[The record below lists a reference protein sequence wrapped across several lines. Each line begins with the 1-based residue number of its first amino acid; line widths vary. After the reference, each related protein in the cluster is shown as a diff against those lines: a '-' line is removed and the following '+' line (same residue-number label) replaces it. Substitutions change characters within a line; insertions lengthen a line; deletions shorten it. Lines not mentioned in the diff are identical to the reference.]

1 MSDNNLTGSEQPE
14 FQTNENDVHANVGS
28 SSNNTDDSNENID
41 TGSEFDDLYSHEEDN
56 DEQDGEVD
64 QNESDNHNNNNNN
77 NKTDNADNDTAEYS
91 TMETNQEELDMEQ
104 HLYTTEDNVPSKEH
118 ENKEQEHEQEQEQE
132 SAQEQE
138 QAQIE
143 ENNNRAAEA
152 EELDKSDS
160 NSSSDSEGTSES
172 DDAEGEESNE
182 ENEEEDND
190 DGNEEEEEEEEEDD
204 DDEDSEEAEGE
215 EKNDDTEDLKNVD
228 FNLLEKQI
236 KYLVDSDMLHSDDF
250 KALSKEGKIT
260 AIINLINSN
269 PETALPEYTK
279 GSNDLQNQTA
289 TTTVS
294 SSSSSSTSS
303 SKQTLDYSNDTE
315 PPSTS
320 STKGKPASKYERPNL
335 SMPMTLKERDLYAAY
350 LRGENKITEM
360 HNIPAKSRLFIGN
373 LPLKNVTKED
383 LFRIFIPYG
392 HILQINIKNAFGFI
406 QYDNPTSV
414 LEAIKYESDE
424 INFGKKLIL
433 EVSSSNSRPQFDHG
447 DHGTNSSSTFIS
459 SSKRPFQTDGS
470 DDGDLY
476 NDSTGYKKPK
486 RRVPHCVI
494 YVKRTADRTFATE
507 VFNSIK
513 NGTGIETDM
522 IFLKPRM
529 ELRKLINDAAY
540 DGSWGVIIVNKSRNL
555 DIQIFYEGPSG
566 ETKFDEYVN
575 VSCPDAVSIF
585 NNIKNQR
592 RGTMGMGMIPGGG
605 AMYGGGYNQ
614 APMGPGINAGYG
626 YGSRYGSIP
635 PQQVPQPP
643 QGYMGYQAPGANGYQ
658 APPPP
663 PQQQPPVY
671 GGMNQNNYSRY
682 QSQPV
687 PPPPQGSMGMNQ
699 PYGKYPSQTSAVNQT
714 PAAMGA
720 APSQQSILTHSP
732 QQSNVQPQLSA
743 ALNGNP
749 TQMDQQQLL
758 AAIQNLPPNVVSS
771 LLSAAQQQ
779 QQPPNQQQ
787 QQLLGML
794 QNTQNQQTSQPQNTY
809 PQMGS
814 NPSYDSSKIQGQP
827 QPPNQQQQP
836 GSNVQSLLDSLAKL
850 QK

>member
-1 MSDNNLTGSEQPE
+1 MSEDSIASSKQTMS
-14 FQTNENDVHANVGS
+14 QTNGNDTNS
-28 SSNNTDDSNENID
+28 DFECTSNNAEASNEVID

-56 DEQDGEVD
+56 SEHHDDDDDDDESGHDENSSSTEYPTGKTGQDQSDIQRDVSTEESDGNMSEEQDEEEQVQIEEGKDGE
-64 QNESDNHNNNNNN
+64 
-77 NKTDNADNDTAEYS
+77 
-91 TMETNQEELDMEQ
+91 
-104 HLYTTEDNVPSKEH
+104 
-118 ENKEQEHEQEQEQE
+118 ENKEAEV
-132 SAQEQE
+132 
-138 QAQIE
+138 E
-143 ENNNRAAEA
+143 EKTE
-152 EELDKSDS
+152 KSDS
-160 NSSSDSEGTSES
+160 SSSSDSESTSES
-172 DDAEGEESNE
+172 EGEEEENGNEGSEEENDNE
-182 ENEEEDND
+182 EY
-190 DGNEEEEEEEEEDD
+190 
-204 DDEDSEEAEGE
+204 
-215 EKNDDTEDLKNVD
+215 LKNVD
-228 FNLLEKQI
+228 FNLIEKQI

-260 AIINLINSN
+260 AIVNLINSDR
-269 PETALPEYTK
+269 ETALPGYTQDY
-279 GSNDLQNQTA
+279 SSLQNQIITA
-289 TTTVS
+289 SAS
-294 SSSSSSTSS
+294 SSSSSSSS
-303 SKQTLDYSNDTE
+303 SNKQTLDYSNDSE
-315 PPSTS
+315 PSSTS
-320 STKGKPASKYERPNL
+320 SAQGKSASKYERPNL

-459 SSKRPFQTDGS
+459 SSKRPFQTDGT
-470 DDGDLY
+470 DDADMY
-476 NDSTGYKKPK
+476 NDGSGYKKSK
-486 RRVPHCVI
+486 RRIPNCVI

-540 DGSWGVIIVNKSRNL
+540 DGSWGVIIVNKTRNV
-555 DIQIFYEGPSG
+555 DIQIFYKGPSG
-566 ETKFDEYVN
+566 ETNFDEYVN

-585 NNIKNQR
+585 NNVKNQR
-592 RGTMGMGMIPGGG
+592 RGAMGVGMLPGGRN
-605 AMYGGGYNQ
+605 MYGSYNQ
-614 APMGPGINAGYG
+614 PPMGPGPNVGYG
-626 YGSRYGSIP
+626 YGTRYGSIP
-635 PQQVPQPP
+635 PQQIPP
-643 QGYMGYQAPGANGYQ
+643 PTQGYMGYQAPSVGGYQ

-663 PQQQPPVY
+663 PPQQQQPIY
-671 GGMNQNNYSRY
+671 GGMNQGNYSRY
-682 QSQPV
+682 QSQPA
-687 PPPPQGSMGMNQ
+687 PPLPQSSMNMNQ
-699 PYGKYPSQTSAVNQT
+699 PYGKYPSQTQVSATNQS
-714 PAAMGA
+714 PA
-720 APSQQSILTHSP
+720 P
-732 QQSNVQPQLSA
+732 QQPALPQSPPQNNIQPQLSA
-743 ALNGNP
+743 ALNGNA
-749 TQMDQQQLL
+749 TQMNQQQLL

-794 QNTQNQQTSQPQNTY
+794 QSTQSQQSTQPQNTY
-809 PQMGS
+809 PPMG
-814 NPSYDSSKIQGQP
+814 NNASYNSSKIQDQS
-827 QPPNQQQQP
+827 QQTQQQQTQQSS
-836 GSNVQSLLDSLAKL
+836 SNVQSLLDSLARL

>member
-1 MSDNNLTGSEQPE
+1 MSADNSAGSELQVVVQTSGSDVDDNIGHDSRNSDNSI
-14 FQTNENDVHANVGS
+14 
-28 SSNNTDDSNENID
+28 ENID

-56 DEQDGEVD
+56 GGDDDGESESEESGDDGNTDD
-64 QNESDNHNNNNNN
+64 QTVETGQEEDSNVQHGSSGEESDNSSEP
-77 NKTDNADNDTAEYS
+77 ND
-91 TMETNQEELDMEQ
+91 
-104 HLYTTEDNVPSKEH
+104 ED
-118 ENKEQEHEQEQEQE
+118 QE
-132 SAQEQE
+132 SHS
-138 QAQIE
+138 E
-143 ENNNRAAEA
+143 ENDDIK
-152 EELDKSDS
+152 EEK
-160 NSSSDSEGTSES
+160 
-172 DDAEGEESNE
+172 
-182 ENEEEDND
+182 
-190 DGNEEEEEEEEEDD
+190 EEEEEEEGEGEGSDSSSSSNSDSTSESEEENEDGSEEEEEDEEEG
-204 DDEDSEEAEGE
+204 DDENGGE
-215 EKNDDTEDLKNVD
+215 ENNNKEDLKNVD

-236 KYLVDSDMLHSDDF
+236 KYLVDSDMLNSDDF
-250 KALSKEGKIT
+250 KALSREGKIT
-260 AIINLINSN
+260 AIVNLINSN
-269 PETALPEYTK
+269 PETALPGYTQN
-279 GSNDLQNQTA
+279 SEVLQNH
-289 TTTVS
+289 TTTS
-294 SSSSSSTSS
+294 SLSN
-303 SKQTLDYSNDTE
+303 KRTLDYSNDGE
-315 PPSTS
+315 S
-320 STKGKPASKYERPNL
+320 SSNLPTQGKPASKYERPNL

-459 SSKRPFQTDGS
+459 SSKRPFQTDGT
-470 DDGDLY
+470 DDADMY
-476 NDSTGYKKPK
+476 NDGSGYKKSK
-486 RRVPHCVI
+486 RRIPNCVI

-540 DGSWGVIIVNKSRNL
+540 DGSWGVIIVNKSRNV
-555 DIQIFYEGPSG
+555 DIQIFYKGPSG

-585 NNIKNQR
+585 NNVKNQK
-592 RGTMGMGMIPGGG
+592 RGTMGVGMIPGGG
-605 AMYGGGYNQ
+605 NMYGGYNQ
-614 APMGPGINAGYG
+614 PPMGPGPNAGYG
-626 YGSRYGSIP
+626 YGTRYGSIP
-635 PQQVPQPP
+635 PQQMPP
-643 QGYMGYQAPGANGYQ
+643 PAQGYMGYQAPGAGGYQ
-658 APPPP
+658 ASPPL
-663 PQQQPPVY
+663 PQQQPAF
-671 GGMNQNNYSRY
+671 GGMNQGNYSRY
-682 QSQPV
+682 QSQPA
-687 PPPPQGSMGMNQ
+687 PPPQQGSMTMNQ
-699 PYGKYPSQTSAVNQT
+699 PYGKYPPQAPTTNQT
-714 PAAMGA
+714 PV
-720 APSQQSILTHSP
+720 QQQTMLPQSP
-732 QQSNVQPQLSA
+732 QQNNVQPQLSA
-743 ALNGNP
+743 ALSGNA
-749 TQMDQQQLL
+749 TQMNQQQLL

-794 QNTQNQQTSQPQNTY
+794 QNTQNQQSTQPQNTY
-809 PQMGS
+809 PPMG
-814 NPSYDSSKIQGQP
+814 NNTSYDSSKMQGQS
-827 QPPNQQQQP
+827 QPTQQQQQQTQQP

>member
-1 MSDNNLTGSEQPE
+1 MSDDNITGSTQPV
-14 FQTNENDVHANVGS
+14 FQTNDNDI
-28 SSNNTDDSNENID
+28 NTSLDHNSDNGDDSNENID

-56 DEQDGEVD
+56 DEQEEKDD
-64 QNESDNHNNNNNN
+64 QNDNSNNDNDNDN
-77 NKTDNADNDTAEYS
+77 DNANAEYS
-91 TMETNQEELDMEQ
+91 IVETHREELNMHNDLSDKENDA
-104 HLYTTEDNVPSKEH
+104 TSKEH
-118 ENKEQEHEQEQEQE
+118 EDKEQEQET
-132 SAQEQE
+132 
-138 QAQIE
+138 QIE
-143 ENNNRAAEA
+143 ENNNKKTDVEA
-152 EELDKSDS
+152 GRLEKSDS
-160 NSSSDSEGTSES
+160 SSGPDSESTSGS
-172 DDAEGEESNE
+172 DEEGEDDDD
-182 ENEEEDND
+182 DND
-190 DGNEEEEEEEEEDD
+190 DNEEEEEEDD
-204 DDEDSEEAEGE
+204 DDEEEDEEQEDTEEADTE
-215 EKNDDTEDLKNVD
+215 EKKDDTKNLKDVN
-228 FNLLEKQI
+228 FNLLERQI

-269 PETALPEYTK
+269 PETALSGYTK
-279 GSNDLQNQTA
+279 NSNNSQNQS
-289 TTTVS
+289 TTTTTTSSFS
-294 SSSSSSTSS
+294 SSASNN
-303 SKQTLDYSNDTE
+303 KQALDYSNDSK
-315 PPSTS
+315 PSSTS
-320 STKGKPASKYERPNL
+320 STKDKPASKYERPNL

-476 NDSTGYKKPK
+476 NDGTGYKKPK

-575 VSCPDAVSIF
+575 ISCPDAVSIF

-592 RGTMGMGMIPGGG
+592 RGTMGIGMMPGS
-605 AMYGGGYNQ
+605 ANMYGGYNQ
-614 APMGPGINAGYG
+614 PPMGPNINAGYG

-635 PQQVPQPP
+635 PQQIPQPP
-643 QGYMGYQAPGANGYQ
+643 QGYMSYQAPGTNGYQ
-658 APPPP
+658 APPP

-671 GGMNQNNYSRY
+671 GGINQNNYSRY
-682 QSQPV
+682 QNQPA
-687 PPPPQGSMGMNQ
+687 PPPPQGSMGMSQ
-699 PYGKYPSQTSAVNQT
+699 AYGKYPPQTSAVNQT
-714 PAAMGA
+714 PAAIGT
-720 APSQQSILTHSP
+720 APSQQSILTQSP
-732 QQSNVQPQLSA
+732 PQNNVQPQLSA

-794 QNTQNQQTSQPQNTY
+794 QNTQNQQTHQPQNTY
-809 PQMGS
+809 SQMGGS
-814 NPSYDSSKIQGQP
+814 SSYDSSKMQSQP
-827 QPPNQQQQP
+827 QPQNQPPPQQQP